1 VVVPRPRDETTAARR
16 LLAYGEQALLVE
28 CSDLDEA
35 LGLLAALQRRP
46 MEAVEEIV
54 PGARSLLLRLRR
66 PLTHREE
73 RDIAERECADPV
85 GEAASEVEIEVDY
98 DGEDLDEVAELIGL
112 SPEEVVSTHTGQ
124 SWTVGFCG
132 FAPGFAYLRGEH
144 DRLRVPRRATPRTRV
159 PAGSVGLA
167 DQWSGVY
174 PRRGPGGWQLI
185 GHTDRAV
192 WDLRREPPALLRP
205 GAVVRFV
212 DRHA

>member
-1 VVVPRPRDETTAARR
+1 V
-16 LLAYGEQALLVE
+16 LIE

-35 LGLLAALQRRP
+35 LGLMAALQRQP
-46 MEAVEEIV
+46 MDAVEEIV

-66 PLTHREE
+66 PLTQREE
-73 RDIAERECADPV
+73 REISGRAPADPV

-98 DGEDLDEVAELIGL
+98 DGEDLEEVAELTRL
-112 SPEEVVSTHTGQ
+112 SPKEVVSVHTGQ

-144 DRLRVPRRATPRTRV
+144 DRLRVSRRATPRTKV

-185 GHTDRAV
+185 GHTDRLI
-192 WDLRREPPALLRP
+192 WDLRREPPALLHP

-212 DRHA
+212 DRRS

>member
-1 VVVPRPRDETTAARR
+1 M
-16 LLAYGEQALLVE
+16 LVE
-28 CSDLDEA
+28 CTDLDEA
-35 LGLLAALQRRP
+35 LGLMAALQRQP
-46 MEAVEEIV
+46 MDTVEEII

-73 RDIAERECADPV
+73 RDLLTRKGAEPV
-85 GEAASEVEIEVDY
+85 EELASEVEIGVQY
-98 DGEDLDEVAELIGL
+98 DGEDLDEVARLTGM
-112 SPEEVVSTHTGQ
+112 SAEEVVTTHTGQ
-124 SWTVGFCG
+124 SWKVGFCG

-144 DRLRVPRRATPRTRV
+144 DRLRVPRRATPRTAV

-185 GHTDRAV
+185 GHTDQPI
-192 WDLRREPPALLRP
+192 WDLRREPPALLHP

-212 DRHA
+212 VRGT